1 MQNARGVRLLPL
13 LVLAAAACGPDELVT
28 HQVWT
33 PGDGLVGVD
42 SDGEGG
48 LWLAYN
54 QDYVDDYY
62 GTDTARIVHVDRDF
76 HVLREWLF
84 HDSYTSINGI
94 AYSGGA
100 VFVNL
105 GGGFSDDNR
114 IRRLDPTTG
123 QETDS
128 FAMDVGIVDLAV
140 RDDELL
146 LSNMW
151 NQVVGISRINGG
163 EQWRAELALPEGG
176 TLRGIAVD
184 DAGTWVLCQE
194 TDEIYLVDDSGQ
206 IQMTYAIPGYQGTYD
221 DHTDH
226 LTFDGERF
234 VVTHDN
240 LVVWLER
247 P

>member
-1 MQNARGVRLLPL
+1 MRRLLPL
-13 LVLAAAACGPDELVT
+13 LVCAACGSEELVAY
-28 HQVWT
+28 QVWT
-33 PGDGLVGVD
+33 PPGSGLVGVD

-62 GTDTARIVHVDRDF
+62 GTDTARIVHVDAEFR
-76 HVLREWLF
+76 VLREWFF

-100 VFVNL
+100 VWANL

-114 IRRLDPTTG
+114 IRRLDSTTG
-123 QETDS
+123 EETGS
-128 FAMDVGIVDLAV
+128 FATDVGIVDLAV

-151 NQVVGISRINGG
+151 NQVVGISRSNGG
-163 EQWRAELALPEGG
+163 EQWRADLALPEGG
-176 TLRGIAVD
+176 TLRGIAVND
-184 DAGTWVLCQE
+184 EGTWVLCQE
-194 TDEIYLVDDSGQ
+194 TDEIYLVDDSGA
-206 IQMTYAIPGYQGTYD
+206 IERTYAIPGYQGTYN

-240 LVVWLER
+240 MVVWLER